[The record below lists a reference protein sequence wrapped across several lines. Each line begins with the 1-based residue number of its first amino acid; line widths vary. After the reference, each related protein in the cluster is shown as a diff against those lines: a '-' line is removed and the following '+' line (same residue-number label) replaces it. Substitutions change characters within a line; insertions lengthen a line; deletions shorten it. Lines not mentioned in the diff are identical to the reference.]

1 MADGTANGSQ
11 DSVHGLQNPHKG
23 KLEQKEGGGLREPE
37 SIILTPSVARQI
49 YTSYR
54 TLQLKRTQL
63 MAAIDGLIAG
73 KPPYDPAE
81 LEAVGLDYVANVNMM
96 DAEALYSRS
105 CQAYS
110 NLTYLCTNHFVVG
123 YTAGSERD
131 AEISEIL
138 SRNLHTVINSWKSYP
153 KLKAQ
158 NSAQIV
164 RYGLSAIIWPDER
177 SWKWRVIDTDKF
189 YVPDQTQA
197 DVEQITSVCVD
208 TDMTIQKLFQIYTQ
222 FKDQKDNDSNP
233 WNIKELEHLL
243 VRLSG
248 VDDKSQSTPIN
259 FADIER
265 RFYAGDSSLGCKYSD
280 SVALVSFLQTEYDG
294 TVTQLMFHP
303 TLDQTEFLYKVKGQ
317 YKSITDALTIY
328 TFNPGEKTIHS
339 NRGTGHR
346 IFTSSQAIMRLDN
359 SVLDSARIASTPM
372 LQGSPTSSQDPQ
384 GIRLYPGVVTFI
396 GMNKFEQ
403 NNFGQSINQLVGA
416 SQYFTGKQAGNLG
429 NSGDDPAFPDKSQ
442 GSISAEQFKAKK
454 LSEFAIL
461 KNNIAHYYQSED
473 ALAENIV
480 GKMLRMTNSDPDYEY
495 VKRWKELCIEEGVPE
510 EIFKVEERK
519 KDDLWILP
527 KRWYARATRATGDG
541 SSVNALMSLEQ
552 FASLAGGSMT
562 SEGVDF
568 FNREVAI
575 HTVGIDKVKPL
586 LGDKTADASSSGAT
600 IAGLENIA
608 MLGGQMPIFS
618 PDNPH
623 RGHFVTHLA
632 LCNDTIQRVQQQEID
647 AVAADN
653 IMNMAVPHGDQHY
666 IALTKNIFDRK
677 FAEEQK
683 KNWDQI
689 KKWAGEN
696 RGNAGR
702 IKEAALKQ
710 KIQDQQGTQQVMT
723 DAERKDFVAQ
733 KDEARKDFTL
743 AKKEERNTNA
753 ENVRGQVMVTKVV
766 EGARNQKLGIL
777 LKDKNEVLST
787 SLEHL
792 RENIKDSNGKTPAPN
807 DIEPA

>member
-1 MADGTANGSQ
+1 MSNSYSN
-11 DSVHGLQNPHKG
+11 DSVHGLQNPQKG
-23 KLEQKEGGGLREPE
+23 KLEAKEGGGIKEPE
-37 SIILTPSVARQI
+37 SILLTVQVARHI
-49 YTSYR
+49 YQGLR
-54 TLQLKRTQL
+54 TGQLKRAQF

-73 KPPYDPAE
+73 KPPYDPQE
-81 LEAVGLDYVANVNMM
+81 LEEAGLDYVANVNMM

-110 NLTYLCTNHFVVG
+110 NLTFLSTNHFVVG
-123 YTAGSERD
+123 YRAQSDRD

-138 SRNLHTVINSWKSYP
+138 SRNLHLVVNSWKSYP

-164 RYGLSAIIWPDER
+164 KYGMSTIIWPDER

-197 DVEQITSVCVD
+197 DVEQITAVCVD

-222 FKDQKDNDSNP
+222 FKNEKDNKDNP
-233 WNIKELEHLL
+233 WNINELEHLL
-243 VRLSG
+243 LRLSG
-248 VDDKSQSTPIN
+248 VDDKAQSGPIN
-259 FADIER
+259 IADVER
-265 RFYAGDSSLGCKYSD
+265 KFYAGDSSVGCKYSD
-280 SVALVSFLQTEYDG
+280 SISLVSFLQVEYDL

-303 TLDQTEFLYKVKGQ
+303 MMDQGKFLYKVKGQ
-317 YKSITDALTIY
+317 YKTLSDALLIY
-328 TFNPGEKTIHS
+328 TSSPGEKTLHA

-416 SQYFTGKQAGNLG
+416 SQYFTGKQSGNLG

-461 KNNIAHYYQSED
+461 KNNIAHYYQTED
-473 ALAENIV
+473 SLVENIV
-480 GKMLRMTNSDPDYEY
+480 GKMLYMTSTDPDYEY

-510 EIFKVEERK
+510 EIFEVNKR
-519 KDDLWILP
+519 KDDDIWVLP
-527 KRWYARATRATGDG
+527 KRWYARHTRVTGDG
-541 SSVNALMSLEQ
+541 SSVNAIMSLEQ
-552 FASLAGGSMT
+552 FAGLAGGSMT
-562 SEGVDF
+562 AEGVDF

-575 HTVGIDKVKPL
+575 HTVGVDKVKPL
-586 LGDKTADASSSGAT
+586 LGNKTADAQSSGAT
-600 IAGLENIA
+600 IAGLENNN
-608 MLGGQMPIFS
+608 MLDGKMPIFS

-623 RGHFVTHLA
+623 RGHFVTHAALA
-632 LCNDTIQRVQQQEID
+632 SDTIQRIQQQEID
-647 AVAADN
+647 AIAADN
-653 IMNMAVPHGDQHY
+653 IMNALVPHTEEHFM
-666 IALTKNIFDRK
+666 ALTKNMFDRK
-677 FAEEQK
+677 FAEEQQ

-696 RGNAGR
+696 RSNAAR
-702 IKEAALKQ
+702 IKQAQLKQ
-710 KIQDQQGTQQVMT
+710 KIADEQGTEQAMT
-723 DAERKDFVAQ
+723 DAERKDFVA
-733 KDEARKDFTL
+733 KSDEERKNFTL
-743 AKKEERNTNA
+743 QKKEERNNA
-753 ENVRGQVMVTKVV
+753 AEQVRGQVMVNKTV
-766 EGARNQKLGIL
+766 GAARNQRLSIL
-777 LKDKNEVLST
+777 LKDKNDVAAA

-792 RENIKDSNGKTPAPN
+792 RENIKNSNGKTPAPN
-807 DIEPA
+807 DLETD